1 MLIDL
6 LVEGFQASWL
16 PSSLLLIAPGIAA
29 LLAAQE
35 RFSNTWIGYAAAAGA
50 VSWLRFTGIVGS
62 WPLLGVAL
70 ALAAAGVVLLAARVD
85 TGRVVGSIGGMLAG
99 AAGALLWQPL
109 VGRHLGLLLVDLKG
123 RGFPGAFNLVAYLL
137 GVLWWLIAAAMVLGA
152 QAWLGRKGPTRLS
165 GMVGRVK
172 MVQSWAGGSALAV
185 LALIAA
191 LGANDAVASRLIEWS
206 L

>member
-185 LALIAA
+185 LALITA

>member
-6 LVEGFQASWL
+6 LVEGFRASWL
-16 PSSLLLIAPGIAA
+16 PSSLLLLVPGFAA

-35 RFSNTWIGYAAAAGA
+35 RFSNTWLGYAFAAGV

-70 ALAAAGVVLLAARVD
+70 ALAAAGVVLMAARVD
-85 TGRVVGSIGGMLAG
+85 TGRVVGSIGGTLAG

-123 RGFPGAFNLVAYLL
+123 RGFPGAFDLAAYML
-137 GVLWWLIAAAMVLGA
+137 GVLWWLIALATVLGA
-152 QAWLGRKGPTRLS
+152 QAWVGRKGPTRLS
-165 GMVGRVK
+165 GLVGRIK
-172 MVQSWAGGSALAV
+172 LAESWAGGAVLAL

-191 LGANDAVASRLIEWS
+191 LGANDDVASRLIEWS

>member
-6 LVEGFQASWL
+6 LVEGFRASWL
-16 PSSLLLIAPGIAA
+16 PSSLLLLVPGIAA

-35 RFSNTWIGYAAAAGA
+35 RFSNTWLGYAFAAGV

-70 ALAAAGVVLLAARVD
+70 ALAAAGVVLMAARVD

-123 RGFPGAFNLVAYLL
+123 RGFPGAFNLAAYLL
-137 GVLWWLIAAAMVLGA
+137 GVLWWLIALAMVLGA
-152 QAWLGRKGPTRLS
+152 QAWVGRRGPTRLS
-165 GMVGRVK
+165 GMVGRIK
-172 MVQSWAGGSALAV
+172 LAQSWAGGTVLAM

>member
-6 LVEGFQASWL
+6 LVEGFRASWL
-16 PSSLLLIAPGIAA
+16 PSSLLLIIPGVAA

-35 RFSNTWIGYAAAAGA
+35 RFSNTWLGYALAAGV

-70 ALAAAGVVLLAARVD
+70 ALAAAGVVLMAARVD
-85 TGRVVGSIGGMLAG
+85 TGRVVGSIGGTLAG

-123 RGFPGAFNLVAYLL
+123 RGFPGAFNLAAYLL
-137 GVLWWLIAAAMVLGA
+137 GVLWWLIALAVVLGA
-152 QAWLGRKGPTRLS
+152 QAWVGRKAPGPLS
-165 GMVGRVK
+165 GVVGRIK
-172 MVQSWAGGSALAV
+172 LAQSWTGGTVLAV

-191 LGANDAVASRLIEWS
+191 LGANDDVASRLIEWS

>member
-6 LVEGFQASWL
+6 LVEGFRASWL

-35 RFSNTWIGYAAAAGA
+35 RFSNTWLGYAFAAGA

-70 ALAAAGVVLLAARVD
+70 ALAAAGVVLMAARVD

-109 VGRHLGLLLVDLKG
+109 VGRHLGLLLVNLKD
-123 RGFPGAFNLVAYLL
+123 RGFPGAFDLAAYLL
-137 GVLWWLIAAAMVLGA
+137 GLLWWLIALAVVLGA
-152 QAWLGRKGPTRLS
+152 QGWVGRKGPTRLG
-165 GMVGRVK
+165 GMVDRVK
-172 MVQSWAGGSALAV
+172 MAQSWVGGTVLAL